1 MCMKKILT
9 IEDDSFLKNI
19 ENSKFTKSGFE
30 VATAMT
36 KADIDQSL
44 ANSVPDI
51 ILLDMMLPDIDGY
64 HVLQNLK
71 ADEKTKNIPV
81 IVFSN
86 LSSDEDIKKMTR
98 AGAAAFMV
106 KSNFTLDEVVEKIN
120 SLIRA

>member
-1 MCMKKILT
+1 MKKILT

-19 ENSKFTKSGFE
+19 ESSKFTKSGFE

-36 KADIDQSL
+36 KADIASSL
-44 ANSVPDI
+44 AASVPDI

-71 ADEKTKNIPV
+71 TDEKTKNIPV

-86 LSSDEDIKKMTR
+86 LSSDEDMKKMTE
-98 AGAAAFMV
+98 AGASAFMI

-120 SLIRA
+120 SLIGA

>member
-1 MCMKKILT
+1 MKKILT
-9 IEDDSFLKNI
+9 IEDDAFLKNI
-19 ENSKFTKSGFE
+19 ESSKFTKSGFE

-44 ANSVPDI
+44 AAGLPDV

-64 HVLQNLK
+64 QVLQNLK

-86 LSSDEDIKKMTR
+86 LSSDEDMKKMTE
-98 AGAAAFMV
+98 AGAAAFMI

-120 SLIRA
+120 SLIQ

>member
-1 MCMKKILT
+1 MKKILT

-19 ENSKFTKSGFE
+19 ESSKFTKSGFE

-36 KADIDQSL
+36 KAGIASSL
-44 ANSVPDI
+44 AASVPDI

-86 LSSDEDIKKMTR
+86 LSSDEDMKKMTE
-98 AGAAAFMV
+98 AGASAFMI

-120 SLIRA
+120 SLIGA